1 MFVKN
6 FLAVALMCV
15 ATISSAETY
24 QCQFTELSTPSSGG
38 YKPYKGEFVKV
49 DFNQSKL
56 TYGNAS
62 FSPVKG
68 KMGVPGPMD
77 SSAFT
82 FINSNG
88 DPLTIFKTKSNGVK
102 IAITSQNNSYV
113 GSCQ

>member
-1 MFVKN
+1 MFIKN
-6 FLAVALMCV
+6 FLAVVLMCV
-15 ATISSAETY
+15 VTISEAETY

-56 TYGNAS
+56 TYGNTS
-62 FSPVKG
+62 FIPVTG
-68 KMGVPGPMD
+68 AMGLPGPMD

-82 FINSNG
+82 FRNSNG

-102 IAITSQNNSYV
+102 IALKHQNNSYV